1 MADYQA
7 VADPALADEAVASH
21 QSPAAHALPPVVVV
35 GLHGGQWFGM
45 EALSALRAADVVV
58 GAKRLHA
65 DLDAVLAAYPHD
77 GAGPLT
83 AERVELFG
91 PLEEVIDLIEA
102 RRAAGRRVTMVASG
116 DPGFFGIE
124 RLLVGRFGIA
134 VEVHPAPS
142 SVALAFARA
151 RVHWDDAAVVSVH
164 GRSLER
170 ALPHI
175 LEAPKVAVLVSASTP
190 PQAVGKALLAAG
202 ADHRRAVVCSRLG
215 QPDES
220 IARTDLAGLAE
231 GTFDPLSVVV
241 LTSEAQ
247 PMAVNAIVAWGRPTS
262 AYRHRAGMIT
272 KPEVRA
278 AALSKLDL
286 FGSAVLW
293 DVGAS
298 SGSVGIE
305 AARIAPGCRV
315 YAIERNPEDCER
327 IRANAS
333 RVAVSVVEGTAP
345 DVFAQLPNPDR
356 IFVGGGGIEVWRA
369 AHERLRTSGV
379 IVGTFATLDTA
390 LAAADHLGP
399 DGELAQVSV
408 SRGVRIGPADQLR
421 LEADNPVFIVWGIR
435 A

>member
-1 MADYQA
+1 MADA
-7 VADPALADEAVASH
+7 TPSAD
-21 QSPAAHALPPVVVV
+21 ALPPVVVV
-35 GLHGGQWFGM
+35 GLHGGQWFGAD
-45 EALSALRAADVVV
+45 ALAAVCTADVLV
-58 GAKRLHA
+58 GARRLHD
-65 DLDAVLAAYPHD
+65 DLDAVLDAPPYD
-77 GAGPLT
+77 GIGPLPG
-83 AERVELFG
+83 ERVELFG
-91 PLEEVIDLIEA
+91 PLDEVIDLIEA
-102 RRAAGRRVTMVASG
+102 RRATGHRVTMLASG

-124 RLLVGRFGIA
+124 RLLVGRFGVA

-151 RVHWDDAAVVSVH
+151 RVHWDDAAVVSAH

-170 ALPHI
+170 AVPHI
-175 LEAPKVAVLVSASTP
+175 VAAPKVAVLVSKSTP
-190 PQAVGKALLAAG
+190 PEALGKALLAAG
-202 ADHRRAVVCSRLG
+202 ADHRHAVVCSRLG
-215 QPDES
+215 QPDEQVT
-220 IARTDLAGLAE
+220 RTDLEGLAD

-286 FGSAVLW
+286 FGAAVLW

-305 AARIAPGCRV
+305 AARLAPGCRV
-315 YAIERNPEDCER
+315 YAIERNPDDCER

-333 RVAVSVVEGTAP
+333 RVTVSVVEGSAP
-345 DVFAQLPNPDR
+345 DAFADLPDPDR
-356 IFVGGGGIEVWRA
+356 VFVGGGGIDVFRA
-369 AHERLRTSGV
+369 AHTRLRASGV

-390 LAAADHLGP
+390 LAAVDHLGP
-399 DGELAQVSV
+399 TGDLAQVSV

-435 A
+435 D

>member
-1 MADYQA
+1 MAE
-7 VADPALADEAVASH
+7 PAPPPEATS
-21 QSPAAHALPPVVVV
+21 SDGLPPVVVV

-45 EALSALRAADVVV
+45 DALAALRATDVLV
-58 GAKRLHA
+58 GAARLHH
-65 DLDAVLAAYPHD
+65 DLDTVLAAHPHD
-77 GAGPLT
+77 GGGPQT

-102 RRAAGRRVTMVASG
+102 RRAEGARVTMLASG

-124 RLLVGRFGIA
+124 RLLVGRFGTA

-175 LEAPKVAVLVSASTP
+175 LEAPKVAVLVSKSTP
-190 PQAVGKALLAAG
+190 PETLGKALLAAG
-202 ADHRRAVVCSRLG
+202 AEHRHAVVCSRLG

-220 IARTDLAGLAE
+220 ITRTDLDGLAA

-241 LTSEAQ
+241 LTGEAQ

-286 FGSAVLW
+286 FGAAVLW

-305 AARIAPGCRV
+305 AARLAPGCRV

-333 RVAVSVVEGTAP
+333 RVAVGVVEGTAP
-345 DVFAQLPNPDR
+345 DAFAPLPDPDR
-356 IFVGGGGIEVWRA
+356 VFVGGGGIDVWRA
-369 AHERLRTSGV
+369 AHARLRSSGV
-379 IVGTFATLDTA
+379 LVGTFATLDTA
-390 LAAADHLGP
+390 LAAVDHLGP
-399 DGELAQVSV
+399 AGELAQVSV
-408 SRGVRIGPADQLR
+408 SRGVRIGPDDQLR

-435 A
+435 D